1 MAYVNKS
8 YSEISFCVDTPHH
21 DFYIYSDLKEV
32 ADKCNILGDEIVKCR
47 TIGILQS
54 LNGRFYLSD
63 LNETE
68 KHSEPIVQVSAVYL
82 KSPPHSTVIPYPVQV
97 FGTLQ
102 WKNRPV
108 IFAKILQ
115 VLSVSTALRVK
126 NALSG
131 ITSTHLA
138 KAVPEYEL
146 VEDSYDSAF
155 LQI

>member
-1 MAYVNKS
+1 MANLLDKPYR
-8 YSEISFCVDTPHH
+8 EISFCAETPHQ
-21 DFYIYSDLKEV
+21 DFYIYTDLKEV
-32 ADKCNILGDEIVKCR
+32 ADKCNIFNDEIVKCR

-68 KHSEPIVQVSAVYL
+68 EHSEPIVQVSAVYL

-115 VLSVSTALRVK
+115 VLSASTAIRLK

-131 ITSTHLA
+131 ITSSHLA
-138 KAVPEYEL
+138 RTVSEFDL
-146 VEDSYDSAF
+146 EDTFD
-155 LQI
+155 